1 MMVISSK
8 TYFLPVSFQNIKVL
22 DYSSCQITIICL
34 LHRLQNKSR
43 VKQVECYCGR
53 KQEVQRE
60 LRRHHQRNEHLCN
73 RYGRSRNVPGIC
85 TLSQWYQ
92 ILILYYLFSLKDNS
106 VTSTFVNNSYYRV
119 TVEARFNIKKKDPG
133 SRKVLLVSGH
143 RQDVELDI
151 LMATAA

>member
-1 MMVISSK
+1 MLLWSKTRSAKRATATSSK
-8 TYFLPVSFQNIKVL
+8 KRTSVQSVWKVKERARYL
-22 DYSSCQITIICL
+22 YLIEIIS
-34 LHRLQNKSR
+34 NAD
-43 VKQVECYCGR
+43 V
-53 KQEVQRE
+53 
-60 LRRHHQRNEHLCN
+60 
-73 RYGRSRNVPGIC
+73 I
-85 TLSQWYQ
+85 
-92 ILILYYLFSLKDNS
+92 FSLKDNS

>member
-1 MMVISSK
+1 MLM
-8 TYFLPVSFQNIKVL
+8 
-22 DYSSCQITIICL
+22 
-34 LHRLQNKSR
+34 
-43 VKQVECYCGR
+43 
-53 KQEVQRE
+53 
-60 LRRHHQRNEHLCN
+60 
-73 RYGRSRNVPGIC
+73 
-85 TLSQWYQ
+85 
-92 ILILYYLFSLKDNS
+92 LYYLFSLKDNS

>member
-1 MMVISSK
+1 MLLWSKTRSAKRATATSSK
-8 TYFLPVSFQNIKVL
+8 KRTSVQSVWKVKERARYL
-22 DYSSCQITIICL
+22 YLIEIIS
-34 LHRLQNKSR
+34 NAD
-43 VKQVECYCGR
+43 V
-53 KQEVQRE
+53 
-60 LRRHHQRNEHLCN
+60 
-73 RYGRSRNVPGIC
+73 IC
-85 TLSQWYQ
+85 
-92 ILILYYLFSLKDNS
+92 LKDNS